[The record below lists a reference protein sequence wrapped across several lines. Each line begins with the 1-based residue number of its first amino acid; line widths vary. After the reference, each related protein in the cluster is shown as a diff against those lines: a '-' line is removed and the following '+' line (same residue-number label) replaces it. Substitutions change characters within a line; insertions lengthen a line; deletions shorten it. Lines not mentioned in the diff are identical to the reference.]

1 MMKSEEWSN
10 ACAIVDSKPWKARC
24 WMEVDLGW
32 RMELEERCCRW
43 RWGSRLRGG
52 HMGWEC
58 EWTCTV
64 DEGDAENKEASN
76 SPNRSSLVKEC
87 SPSKTHIKTVGWLL
101 AAVEKI

>member
-1 MMKSEEWSN
+1 
-10 ACAIVDSKPWKARC
+10 
-24 WMEVDLGW
+24 
-32 RMELEERCCRW
+32 
-43 RWGSRLRGG
+43 
-52 HMGWEC
+52 MGWEC